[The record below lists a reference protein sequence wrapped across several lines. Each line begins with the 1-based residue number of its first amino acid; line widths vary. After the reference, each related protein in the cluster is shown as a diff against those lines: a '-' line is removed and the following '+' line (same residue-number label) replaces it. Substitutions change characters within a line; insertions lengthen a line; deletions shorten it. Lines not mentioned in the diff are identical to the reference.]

1 MTDKKKISIL
11 ERLLDERDKQIQ
23 ELKQQNEELEELVAN
38 YRSVDNDMK
47 ELKELIQAGYKM
59 NAEYR
64 KMNQEYTQMKKD
76 FGRDMKRLFIRSK
89 MGF

>member
-23 ELKQQNEELEELVAN
+23 ELKQQNEELKELVAN

-47 ELKELIQAGYKM
+47 ELKELIQTGYEM

-64 KMNQEYTQMKKD
+64 KMNQEYIQMKKD
-76 FGRDMKRLFIRSK
+76 FKRDLNKLLRRSK
-89 MGF
+89 